1 MVQDS
6 TDDLQTFELCDMGFP
21 SVRSSYVPPPV
32 SVEGEDRTTFYI
44 LYVYLYMYLHI
55 YIYVNNDLIKYI
67 IVIVPVEPANA
78 RQARDPSPNDHPG
91 SVR

>member
-1 MVQDS
+1 
-6 TDDLQTFELCDMGFP
+6 
-21 SVRSSYVPPPV
+21 
-32 SVEGEDRTTFYI
+32 
-44 LYVYLYMYLHI
+44 MYLPQYQWKARIGLRSI
-55 YIYVNNDLIKYI
+55 YIHVNNDLIKYI

>member
-1 MVQDS
+1 MYLPQYQWKARIG
-6 TDDLQTFELCDMGFP
+6 L
-21 SVRSSYVPPPV
+21 RSI
-32 SVEGEDRTTFYI
+32 F
-44 LYVYLYMYLHI
+44 YMYIYICIYIYI